1 MAKTKKSGKIKEITD
16 HLARARKLAGEVD
29 LPMLAYRGIDA
40 EKLNI
45 DARMIDILKY
55 IGNGCPNIYY
65 MDDWGV
71 RILPEYRVEVAAQ
84 LDQMINAMEM
94 AGIQDEIN
102 VIAPEVAAKLRG

>member
-1 MAKTKKSGKIKEITD
+1 V
-16 HLARARKLAGEVD
+16 RARKLAEEVE

-40 EKLNI
+40 DKLKI

-84 LDQMINAMEM
+84 LDQMVNALEM
-94 AGIQDEIN
+94 AGIQDEIK
-102 VIAPEVAAKLRG
+102 VIAPEVAAKLHG